1 MLLLLSFSDFR
12 IPPLYFRC
20 VLHAFFAY
28 VPSSGYSLNQ
38 ARSQVFSKG
47 GWSYGSKSLEKEKLL
62 VIRIVKE
69 ST

>member
-1 MLLLLSFSDFR
+1 MRQLEILHSQQRNLLKTATKLMLLLLSFSDFR

-47 GWSYGSKSLEKEKLL
+47 G
-62 VIRIVKE
+62 
-69 ST
+69 

>member
-1 MLLLLSFSDFR
+1 MRQLEILHSQQRNLLKTATKLMLLLLSFSDFR

-28 VPSSGYSLNQ
+28 VPSSGYSPNQ

-47 GWSYGSKSLEKEKLL
+47 G
-62 VIRIVKE
+62 
-69 ST
+69 